1 MAVGYKGKAVRARRT
16 QAREE
21 RRQPEGAAPAR
32 STQVQW
38 GGAVGAGQ
46 VRVSCGAP
54 VPQPGTHSGGEL
66 SKMGE
71 AGMHT
76 GGWAARRGAAAAGRA
91 AATRHL
97 LGIEA
102 VSWEGAPC

>member
-1 MAVGYKGKAVRARRT
+1 MAVGYKGRQFAHA
-16 QAREE
+16 E
-21 RRQPEGAAPAR
+21 RRQGKKGVNPRGRPPPAPQKCSGVALWELGRCASVAAPR
-32 STQVQW
+32 FPSLVHT
-38 GGAVGAGQ
+38 
-46 VRVSCGAP
+46 R
-54 VPQPGTHSGGEL
+54 GGEL

-76 GGWAARRGAAAAGRA
+76 GGWAARRGAAAAGWA